1 MKSNQNNTKKSDFS
15 MTIPS
20 QLLEDAGIAG
30 AKCAELH
37 SLRHCVAV
45 LQGKMTAREMLEA
58 IESLSKLAEFLT
70 VQLAKACGICDG
82 CGACSDAPES
92 EQAIKVPPELLDEA
106 GISRDARLEAYVDQD
121 NGLIL
126 VGSADCAHDLSDVPD
141 DLLQVLVAAGVCVG
155 RLEEHL
161 AEDDIVYGE

>member
-20 QLLEDAGIAG
+20 QLLEDAGIAE

-45 LQGKMTAREMLEA
+45 LQGKMTALEMIEA
-58 IESLSKLAEFLT
+58 IESISKLAEFLT

-82 CGACSDAPES
+82 CGACADDLDE
-92 EQAIKVPPELLDEA
+92 IKVPPELLDEA

-126 VGSADCAHDLSDVPD
+126 VGSADCDHDLSAVPD

-161 AEDDIVYGE
+161 TEDDIVYGE

>member
-58 IESLSKLAEFLT
+58 IEYLSKLAEFLT

-82 CGACSDAPES
+82 CRACSDAPES
-92 EQAIKVPPELLDEA
+92 EQAIKVPPEA
-106 GISRDARLEAYVDQD
+106 AQPVDQPTTI
-121 NGLIL
+121 N
-126 VGSADCAHDLSDVPD
+126 
-141 DLLQVLVAAGVCVG
+141 Q
-155 RLEEHL
+155 
-161 AEDDIVYGE
+161 

>member
-1 MKSNQNNTKKSDFS
+1 MKSNQNNTKKSDLS

-20 QLLEDAGIAG
+20 QLLEDAGIAE

-37 SLRHCVAV
+37 RLRHCVAV
-45 LQGKMTAREMLEA
+45 LQGKMTALEMIEA
-58 IESLSKLAEFLT
+58 IESISKLAEFLT
-70 VQLAKACGICDG
+70 VQLAKACGVCDG
-82 CGACSDAPES
+82 CGACGDDLDE
-92 EQAIKVPPELLDEA
+92 IKVPPELLDEA

-126 VGSADCAHDLSDVPD
+126 VGSADCDHDLSDVPD

>member
-1 MKSNQNNTKKSDFS
+1 MKSNQNNTKKSDLS

-20 QLLEDAGIAG
+20 QLLEDAGIAE

-37 SLRHCVAV
+37 RLRHCVAV
-45 LQGKMTAREMLEA
+45 LQGKMTALEMIEA
-58 IESLSKLAEFLT
+58 IESISKLAEFLT

-82 CGACSDAPES
+82 CGACADDLDE
-92 EQAIKVPPELLDEA
+92 IKVPPELLDEA

-126 VGSADCAHDLSDVPD
+126 VGSADCDHDLSDVPD

>member
-1 MKSNQNNTKKSDFS
+1 MKSNQNNTKKSDLS

-20 QLLEDAGIAG
+20 QLLEDAGIAE

-45 LQGKMTAREMLEA
+45 LQGKMTAREILEA

-70 VQLAKACGICDG
+70 VQLAKACGVCDG
-82 CGACSDAPES
+82 CGACGDDLDE
-92 EQAIKVPPELLDEA
+92 IKVPPELLDEA

-126 VGSADCAHDLSDVPD
+126 VGSADCDHDLSDVPD

>member
-58 IESLSKLAEFLT
+58 IESISELAEFLT

-82 CGACSDAPES
+82 CGACGDDLDE
-92 EQAIKVPPELLDEA
+92 IKVPPELLDEA

-126 VGSADCAHDLSDVPD
+126 VGSADCDHDLSDVPD

>member
-20 QLLEDAGIAG
+20 QLLEDAGIAE

-37 SLRHCVAV
+37 RLRHCVAV
-45 LQGKMTAREMLEA
+45 LQGKMTAQEMLEA
-58 IESLSKLAEFLT
+58 IESISKLAEFLT

-82 CGACSDAPES
+82 CGDAPES
-92 EQAIKVPPELLDEA
+92 EQEIKVPPELLDEA
-106 GISRDARLEAYVDQD
+106 GISHDARLEAYVDQD

-126 VGSADCAHDLSDVPD
+126 VGSADCDHDLSDVPD

-161 AEDDIVYGE
+161 TEDDIVYGE

>member
-20 QLLEDAGIAG
+20 QLLEDAGIAE

-37 SLRHCVAV
+37 RLRHCVAV
-45 LQGKMTAREMLEA
+45 LQGKMTAQEMLEA
-58 IESLSKLAEFLT
+58 IESLSKLTEFLT
-70 VQLAKACGICDG
+70 VELAKACGICDG
-82 CGACSDAPES
+82 CGACADDLDE
-92 EQAIKVPPELLDEA
+92 IKVPPELLDEA

-126 VGSADCAHDLSDVPD
+126 VGSADCDHDLSDVPD

>member
-1 MKSNQNNTKKSDFS
+1 
-15 MTIPS
+15 
-20 QLLEDAGIAG
+20 
-30 AKCAELH
+30 
-37 SLRHCVAV
+37 
-45 LQGKMTAREMLEA
+45 MTALEMIEA
-58 IESLSKLAEFLT
+58 IESISKLAEFLT

-82 CGACSDAPES
+82 CGACADDLDE
-92 EQAIKVPPELLDEA
+92 IKVPPELLDEA

-126 VGSADCAHDLSDVPD
+126 VGSADCDHDLSDVPD

>member
-1 MKSNQNNTKKSDFS
+1 MKSNQNSAKKSDFS

-20 QLLEDAGIAG
+20 QLLEDAGIAE

-45 LQGKMTAREMLEA
+45 LQGKMTAQEMLEA

-70 VQLAKACGICDG
+70 VQLAKSCGVCDD
-82 CGACSDAPES
+82 CGACADDLNE
-92 EQAIKVPPELLDEA
+92 IKVPPELLDEA
-106 GISRDARLEAYVDQD
+106 GISHDARLEAYVDQD

-126 VGSADCAHDLSDVPD
+126 VGSADCDHDLSDVPD

-161 AEDDIVYGE
+161 MEDDIVYGE

>member
-37 SLRHCVAV
+37 RLRHCVAV
-45 LQGKMTAREMLEA
+45 LQGKMTAQEMLEA
-58 IESLSKLAEFLT
+58 IESISELAEFLT
-70 VQLAKACGICDG
+70 VQLAKSCGVCD
-82 CGACSDAPES
+82 DAPES
-92 EQAIKVPPELLDEA
+92 EQEIKVPPELLDEA

-126 VGSADCAHDLSDVPD
+126 VGSADCDHDLSAVPD

-161 AEDDIVYGE
+161 TEDDIVYGE

>member
-30 AKCAELH
+30 VKCAELH
-37 SLRHCVAV
+37 RLRHCVAV
-45 LQGKMTAREMLEA
+45 LQGKMTALEMIEA
-58 IESLSKLAEFLT
+58 IESISKLAEFLT

-82 CGACSDAPES
+82 CGACGDDLDE
-92 EQAIKVPPELLDEA
+92 IKVPPELLDEA

-126 VGSADCAHDLSDVPD
+126 VGSADCDHDLSDVPD

>member
-45 LQGKMTAREMLEA
+45 LQGKMTAQEMLEA
-58 IESLSKLAEFLT
+58 IESISELAEFLT
-70 VQLAKACGICDG
+70 VQLAKACGVCDG
-82 CGACSDAPES
+82 CGACGDDLDE
-92 EQAIKVPPELLDEA
+92 IKVPPELLDEA

-126 VGSADCAHDLSDVPD
+126 VGSADCDHDLSDVPD

>member
-1 MKSNQNNTKKSDFS
+1 MKSNQNNTKKSDLS

-20 QLLEDAGIAG
+20 QLLEDAGIAE

-37 SLRHCVAV
+37 RLRHCVAV
-45 LQGKMTAREMLEA
+45 LQGKMTALEMIEA
-58 IESLSKLAEFLT
+58 IESISKLAEFLT

-82 CGACSDAPES
+82 CGACGDDLDE
-92 EQAIKVPPELLDEA
+92 IKVPPELLDEA
-106 GISRDARLEAYVDQD
+106 GISRDARLGAYVDQD

-126 VGSADCAHDLSDVPD
+126 VGSADCDHDLSDVPD

>member
-1 MKSNQNNTKKSDFS
+1 MKSNQNNTKKSDLS

-20 QLLEDAGIAG
+20 QLLEDAGIAE

-37 SLRHCVAV
+37 RLRHCVAV
-45 LQGKMTAREMLEA
+45 LQGKMTALEMIEA
-58 IESLSKLAEFLT
+58 IESISKLAEFLT

-82 CGACSDAPES
+82 CGACGDDLDE
-92 EQAIKVPPELLDEA
+92 IKVPPELLDEA

-126 VGSADCAHDLSDVPD
+126 VGSADCDHDLSDVPD

>member
-1 MKSNQNNTKKSDFS
+1 MKSNQNNTKKSDLS

-20 QLLEDAGIAG
+20 QLLEDAGIAE

-37 SLRHCVAV
+37 RLRHCVAV
-45 LQGKMTAREMLEA
+45 LQGKMTALEMIEA
-58 IESLSKLAEFLT
+58 IESISKLAEFLT

-82 CGACSDAPES
+82 CGACGDDLDE
-92 EQAIKVPPELLDEA
+92 IKGPPELLDEA

-126 VGSADCAHDLSDVPD
+126 VGSADCDHDLSDVPD

>member
-1 MKSNQNNTKKSDFS
+1 MKSNQNNTKKSDLS

-20 QLLEDAGIAG
+20 QLLEDAGIAE

-37 SLRHCVAV
+37 RLRHCVAV
-45 LQGKMTAREMLEA
+45 LQGKMTGLEMIEA
-58 IESLSKLAEFLT
+58 IESISKLAEFLT

-82 CGACSDAPES
+82 CGACGDDLDE
-92 EQAIKVPPELLDEA
+92 IKVPPELLDEA

-126 VGSADCAHDLSDVPD
+126 VGSADCDHDLSDVPD

>member
-45 LQGKMTAREMLEA
+45 LQGKMTAQEMLEA
-58 IESLSKLAEFLT
+58 IESISELAEFLT
-70 VQLAKACGICDG
+70 VQLAKSCGVCDG
-82 CGACSDAPES
+82 CGACADDLDE
-92 EQAIKVPPELLDEA
+92 IKVPPELLDEA

-126 VGSADCAHDLSDVPD
+126 VGSADCDHDLSDVPD